1 MLETITQADWAILHA
16 IHHLQCGTLD
26 FLMPKITALGNLGMI
41 WVLVGVCMIV
51 SRRYR
56 KWGILLLASLL
67 TGVVLGSGI
76 LKPLVAR
83 ARPCWLEPVVLLVG
97 TPQDYSFPSG
107 HTIAS
112 VLSAVI
118 IGRANRKWAPFAV
131 MTALLIAFSRRYL
144 YVHFPSDVLAGAL
157 IGLVIGMAGSRI
169 AEKWE
174 QKTE

>member
-1 MLETITQADWAILHA
+1 
-16 IHHLQCGTLD
+16 
-26 FLMPKITALGNLGMI
+26 
-41 WVLVGVCMIV
+41 MIV

-131 MTALLIAFSRRYL
+131 MTALLIAFSRLYL